1 MSTQPGPPSTKWR
14 CVRCLR
20 QTPYV
25 TRYVRSA
32 WCQRCK
38 AALDAK
44 GTLVCRDCAA
54 ELPRESFFEGK
65 KLVGRCPRC
74 RRAKDRAK
82 WKRYYAQHRERMSAR
97 VRAWYQRNRSH
108 AIATSQA
115 RYRRKKSRIWKGER
129 SV

>member
-1 MSTQPGPPSTKWR
+1 MTLRTKWR
-14 CVRCLR
+14 CCRCLR

-25 TRYVRSA
+25 VRHVRSP

-44 GTLVCRDCAA
+44 GTLVCRDCEA
-54 ELPRESFFEGK
+54 ELPRAAFYEGK
-65 KLVGRCPRC
+65 KLGGRCPVC

-82 WKRYYAQHRERMSAR
+82 KQRHYALHRAQACAR

-115 RYRRKKSRIWKGER
+115 RYRRKKSRIWRGEPTP
-129 SV
+129 